1 MAYSPPATL
10 VRAQQIQA
18 WGYYGAY
25 GAAAAAASAQPKTAV
40 YGAVT
45 GGCEAVGEVRYIVGW
60 ASDQMSRMQW
70 DVFVDGSTDWELELP
85 DGTKIKSGGTGEN
98 DSSHAKASA
107 ELLKSIDWTTGMV
120 RLVTTNLYV
129 AGEMFYVYLDKCWR
143 VVSVIHPDQQ
153 SIFKDAEHVV
163 RGLWPSPI
171 DPIMPDAPLFGVLS
185 ILADMDWLQRLSR
198 AQSAN
203 RVGMRGILGS
213 ADGLNFAGGGD
224 FWEEW
229 DKSLRAK
236 MQDPTDVGPVHL
248 RGAKELVEPMASG
261 RGMGGLSWVVPDFP
275 YDARIEGRME
285 AMIHRLAYGL
295 PIPPEI
301 LLGLSAQSR
310 ATAFQVEENSY
321 RAHIEPPANIVAQV
335 ATDVLNTLF
344 EDVEITVKPD
354 ATLLL
359 AKRSTVQD
367 VKDAYDRNEVS
378 GDYLRQVL
386 GIPQNAAPSEEERA
400 RRQPIGVD
408 KPENQDQ
415 GGHSPT
421 TETPRQRAARAD
433 RQDPSGAPADQKD
446 LDPTVLAEWRGKI
459 DVATFRARDR
469 LGAKARTHKS
479 LRDVL
484 PHDLTNDAVP
494 AHLGLQALESAGLDV
509 ASVVSDSL
517 LFLCPRSCAGDN
529 FVDGLTEHVLATLDS
544 ADPVPLRYDALAN
557 LLQGLANPVL

>member
-1 MAYSPPATL
+1 MVYTAPVSL
-10 VRAQQIQA
+10 VRSQQLA
-18 WGYYGAY
+18 GWGYYGAY
-25 GAAAAAASAQPKTAV
+25 GAAQAAASQPKTSIHDVAQS
-40 YGAVT
+40 T
-45 GGCEAVGEVRYIVGW
+45 EAVGEVRYIIGW
-60 ASDQMSRMQW
+60 AADQMSRMQW
-70 DVFVDGSTDWELELP
+70 DVFVDGSADWELELP
-85 DGTKIKSGGTGEN
+85 DGSTIRSGGEGEN
-98 DSSHAKASA
+98 GHSHTKASA
-107 ELLKSIDWTTGMV
+107 DILKSIGWSTGMV

-129 AGEMFYVYLDKCWR
+129 AGELFYVYMDKDWR
-143 VVSVIHPDQQ
+143 VLSVIHPDQQ
-153 SIFKDAEHVV
+153 SVFKDAEHVV
-163 RGLWPSPI
+163 RGVWPSPI
-171 DPIMPDAPLFGVLS
+171 DPTQPDAPLFGVLS
-185 ILADMDWLQRLSR
+185 ILADMDWLGRLSR

-236 MQDPTDVGPVHL
+236 MNDPTDVGPVHL

-295 PIPPEI
+295 PVPPEI
-301 LLGLSAQSR
+301 LLGLSSQSR

-344 EDVEITVKPD
+344 EDVKIEVRPD
-354 ATLLL
+354 PTLLL

-367 VKDAYDRNEVS
+367 VKDAYDRGEVS
-378 GDYLRQVL
+378 GDYFREVL
-386 GIPQNAAPSEEERA
+386 GIPAHAVPTDEERA
-400 RRQPIGVD
+400 RRQVVGVD
-408 KPENQDQ
+408 KEE

-421 TETPRQRAARAD
+421 TETPRQRAARTD
-433 RQDPSGAPADQKD
+433 REDPTNRPADQKA
-446 LDPTVLAEWRGKI
+446 LDPLVMAEWRGKI

-469 LGAKARTHKS
+469 LGAKARTNKS

-484 PHDLTNDAVP
+484 PSSMSNDAVP
-494 AHLGLQALESAGLDV
+494 AHLGLHALESAGIDT
-509 ASVVSDSL
+509 ASVVSESL
-517 LFLCPRSCAGDN
+517 LFLGPRSCAGDN
-529 FVDGLTEHVLATLDS
+529 FVDGLTEHVLSTLDS
-544 ADPVPLRYDALAN
+544 SDPVTLGDAELAN
-557 LLQGLANPVL
+557 LLQGLANSAD

>member
-1 MAYSPPATL
+1 MEYTPPVTL
-10 VRAQQIQA
+10 VRAQQIEA

-25 GAAAAAASAQPKTAV
+25 GVNQAASQVPRQAGSNAP
-40 YGAVT
+40 
-45 GGCEAVGEVRYIVGW
+45 GCRSTEAVGEVRYIVGW

-70 DVFVDGSTDWELELP
+70 DVFVDGSAEWELELP
-85 DGTKIKSGGTGEN
+85 DGRTITSDGKNG
-98 DSSHAKASA
+98 DAPHAKASA
-107 ELLKSIDWTTGMV
+107 ELLKSIGWNNSTV

-129 AGEMFYVYLDKCWR
+129 AGEMFYAHVDKKWR
-143 VVSVIHPDQQ
+143 VISVIHPDQQ
-153 SIFKDAEHVV
+153 SIFKKAEHVV

-171 DPIMPDAPLFGVLS
+171 DPDQPDAPLFGVLA
-185 ILADMDWLQRLSR
+185 ILQDMDWLGRLSR
-198 AQSAN
+198 SQSAN

-229 DKSLRAK
+229 DKSLGVK
-236 MQDPTDVGPVHL
+236 MTDPTNVAPIHL
-248 RGAKELVEPMASG
+248 RGAKELVEPQASG

-285 AMIHRLAYGL
+285 ALIHRLSYGL

-344 EDVEITVKPD
+344 EDVEIVVRPD
-354 ATLLL
+354 PTLLL

-378 GDYLRQVL
+378 GEYLREVL
-386 GIPQNAAPSEEERA
+386 GIPETAAPSEEERA
-400 RRQPIGVD
+400 RRAAQSIGVD
-408 KPENQDQ
+408 PLE

-433 RQDPSGAPADQKD
+433 REDPSGAPADQKN
-446 LDPTVLAEWRGKI
+446 LDPAVLAEWRGRI

-469 LGAKARTHKS
+469 LGAKARTHKA
-479 LRDVL
+479 LRDAL
-484 PHDLTNDAVP
+484 PSSLTNDEVP
-494 AHLGLQALESAGLDV
+494 AHLGLSALESAGLDV

-517 LFLCPRSCAGDN
+517 LFLGPRSAAGDN
-529 FVDGLTEHVLATLDS
+529 FVDALTEHVLATLDS
-544 ADPVPLRYDALAN
+544 TNPVAPTDAELSKM
-557 LLQGLANPVL
+557 LQGIANGDN

>member
-1 MAYSPPATL
+1 MDYTPPVSL
-10 VRAQQIQA
+10 VRAQQIEA

-25 GAAAAAASAQPKTAV
+25 GVTQAAASLPKGSV
-40 YGAVT
+40 YGAVRST
-45 GGCEAVGEVRYIVGW
+45 EAVGEVRYIVGW
-60 ASDQMSRMQW
+60 AADQMSRMQW
-70 DVFVDGSTDWELELP
+70 DVFVDGSTDWELELSNGKTVIS
-85 DGTKIKSGGTGEN
+85 DGKTGE
-98 DSSHAKASA
+98 HPHTKASA
-107 ELLKSIDWTTGMV
+107 DVLRSINWTNGTV

-129 AGEMFYVYLDKCWR
+129 AGELFYVFVDGRWQ

-153 SIFKDAEHVV
+153 EIFKRSQHIL

-171 DPIMPDAPLFGVLS
+171 DPTQPDAPLFGVLA
-185 ILADMDWLQRLSR
+185 ILQDMDWLQRLSR

-224 FWEEW
+224 FWDEW
-229 DKSLRAK
+229 DRSLREK
-236 MQDPTDVGPVHL
+236 MADPTDVGPVHL
-248 RGAKELVEPMASG
+248 RGAQELVKPEASG

-285 AMIHRLAYGL
+285 AMIHRLSYGL

-321 RAHIEPPANIVAQV
+321 RAHIEPPAQIVAQI

-344 EDVEITVKPD
+344 EDVHIEVVPD
-354 ATLLL
+354 PTLLL

-367 VKDAYDRNEVS
+367 VKDAFDRGAVS
-378 GDYLRQVL
+378 EAYFREVL
-386 GIPQNAAPSEEERA
+386 GIPEHAAPTEEERA
-400 RRQPIGVD
+400 RRETIGLD
-408 KPENQDQ
+408 RME

-433 RQDPSGAPADQKD
+433 REDPTNTPADQKS

-469 LGAKARTHKS
+469 LGAKARTHKA
-479 LRDVL
+479 LRDVVPSEL
-484 PHDLTNDAVP
+484 PNDEVP
-494 AHLGLQALESAGLDV
+494 AHLGLSALESAGVDA

-517 LFLCPRSCAGDN
+517 LFLGPRSAAGDCL
-529 FVDGLTEHVLATLDS
+529 VDSLTEHVLATLDS
-544 ADPVPLRYDALAN
+544 ADPVGLSDEELAK
-557 LLQGLANPVL
+557 LLQDVANPAD